1 MQGEF
6 SRARRVPYSAMS
18 SSSFRRRRLTSVVS
32 SILTAYPL
40 LIGLSI
46 RLVLVFTLP
55 LLLDDGLLLH
65 GVRYTDVDYD
75 VFTDA
80 ASHIANGR
88 GPYNRHTYRYTPFLA
103 GLLALPMKEK
113 YQVLPSSSSRSW
125 RRRIANLVFSTRYFG
140 KILFCMADVICG
152 YIVIVLRCKARQQ
165 QQQQHRTTNVEN
177 RNTTTTSSSSPSSQ
191 SASSQQR
198 QQPSTTT
205 ELIDTLWWMYN
216 PLPINICT
224 RGSAESLVVLLPVL
238 TTVVFADTSS
248 SSSSTTTK
256 VTIWWRFIIR
266 ATIAGLFHGISIHA
280 KLYPVIYTISYM
292 ANFAYN
298 NERRMY
304 GVKKT
309 KEEEELQQSR
319 IVVTTNGQCGSSPFS
334 NNITLAVKS
343 REEEEEEERIS
354 SSFPW
359 THPKRI
365 VKLAILWSKRLF
377 LTVSSM
383 TFLTVSIG
391 TVGILTYLA
400 VQQYGP
406 MALDE
411 GLLYHFVR
419 IDHRH
424 NYSMYWYWIY
434 LARGRAAA
442 EMVALGGGG
451 EFDGRIMSAIL
462 SLLPL
467 LPQIIILGYASLGI
481 APYDITFAIFIQTYT
496 FVIFNKVITAQYFT
510 WYICLLPL
518 CSTRICWNT
527 KRMYIALASLGIAIV
542 TWLGMAFTLE
552 MLGWETYMQV
562 WMASVLF
569 FVANVNLLLAIVN
582 GYTRDLANKNN
593 QSLAKVKVP

>member
-1 MQGEF
+1 M
-6 SRARRVPYSAMS
+6 SSSS
-18 SSSFRRRRLTSVVS
+18 SSSFRRHLLTSVS

-55 LLLDDGLLLH
+55 LLLDDGLLLR

-80 ASHIANGR
+80 ASHVAAGNS
-88 GPYNRHTYRYTPFLA
+88 PYNRHTYRYTPFLA
-103 GLLALPMKEK
+103 GLLALPMKDERY
-113 YQVLPSSSSRSW
+113 YQSPPSSSSCSSW
-125 RRRIANLVFSTRYFG
+125 RRRIANLIFSTRYFG
-140 KILFCMADVICG
+140 KILFCTADVICG
-152 YIVIVLRCKARQQ
+152 HIVIVLRRKARQRRRRRQ
-165 QQQQHRTTNVEN
+165 QN
-177 RNTTTTSSSSPSSQ
+177 TTTSSSSPSSQ
-191 SASSQQR
+191 SAPSQR
-198 QQPSTTT
+198 PSTTTT

-248 SSSSTTTK
+248 PSSSSTSTTTTIEDEEAK
-256 VTIWWRFIIR
+256 VTTWWKFVIR

-304 GVKKT
+304 DAKKT
-309 KEEEELQQSR
+309 KVEEELLLQQR
-319 IVVTTNGQCGSSPFS
+319 QIVVVTTNGQCGSSPFG
-334 NNITLAVKS
+334 NNNTTLAVKS
-343 REEEEEEERIS
+343 REEEEEEEEEERMS

-377 LTVSSM
+377 LTASSM
-383 TFLTVSIG
+383 TFLAVSIG

-400 VQQYGP
+400 VRQYGP

-434 LARGRAAA
+434 LARGRAA

-451 EFDGRIMSAIL
+451 EFDDGRIMSAIL

-467 LPQIIILGYASLGI
+467 LPQMIILGYASLGI

-496 FVIFNKVITAQYFT
+496 FVTFNKVITAQYFT

-518 CSTRICWNT
+518 CSPRICWNT

-582 GYTRDLANKNN
+582 GYTGDLANKNN
-593 QSLAKVKVP
+593 RSLLARVKVL